1 MVRFGVQHLPD
12 LLLSL
17 HFTSSPTMN
26 AISGSLTEQRL
37 LVQSCQELHW
47 SVHQWNWWELL
58 KKCQSC
64 KTSGNG
70 PLSKQQE
77 KKQGCKRIYENLIKK
92 RVCSIGTPFLMTSG
106 QPNGDSIPDA
116 AARNTKLPLSLAS
129 SQGVFFPGRDSL
141 QHFCIQYLLP
151 KYWMLRLSPGMRLEA
166 GLPSSAQSPVV
177 RQWPIFVCYAMN
189 K

>member
-17 HFTSSPTMN
+17 HFTSSWTMN

-37 LVQSCQELHW
+37 LVQSCQKLHW
-47 SVHQWNWWELL
+47 SVHQWNSWELL

-64 KTSGNG
+64 KTSVNG

-77 KKQGCKRIYENLIKK
+77 KKQGCKIIYENLIKK
-92 RVCSIGTPFLMTSG
+92 RVCSIWTPFLMTSA
-106 QPNGDSIPDA
+106 QPNGDSIPDS

-129 SQGVFFPGRDSL
+129 SQGAFFPGRDSL
-141 QHFCIQYLLP
+141 QHFCICFP
-151 KYWMLRLSPGMRLEA
+151 DMGCC
-166 GLPSSAQSPVV
+166 G
-177 RQWPIFVCYAMN
+177 
-189 K
+189 